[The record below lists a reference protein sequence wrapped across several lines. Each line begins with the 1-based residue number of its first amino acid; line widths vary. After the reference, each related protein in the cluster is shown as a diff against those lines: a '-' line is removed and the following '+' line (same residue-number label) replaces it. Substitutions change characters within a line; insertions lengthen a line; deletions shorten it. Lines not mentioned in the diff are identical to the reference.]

1 MRELLLDTHALLW
14 WLADDPR
21 LGPRAREQIARPAIP
36 VHVSAATAWEIAV
49 KRTLGKIA
57 APGDIREWIAR
68 EGFLELPIGCAH
80 AIESAA
86 LPWHH
91 RDPFDRLLIAQA
103 RLEDLELV
111 ARDDEIDRYEVRVLD
126 ASR

>member
-1 MRELLLDTHALLW
+1 MRELLLDTHVFLW
-14 WLADDPR
+14 WLADDRR
-21 LGPRAREQIARPAIP
+21 LGPETRALIAKPTVP

-49 KRTLGKIA
+49 KRAMGKLD
-57 APGDIREWIAR
+57 APGDIEGWIAD
-68 EGFLELPIGCAH
+68 EGFFELPLGVAH
-80 AIESAA
+80 AVESAA

-103 RLEDLELV
+103 RLEELALV
-111 ARDDEIDRYEVRVLD
+111 ARDDEIDRYDVLVVD